1 MFQKIDDEM
10 KHDNDKE
17 LSQKRDRAY
26 SFNFF
31 GEDDVK
37 EMAETN
43 IKFYNHINQV
53 NESSNIQIVNILTT
67 CQENLF
73 QIIAKN
79 HSDDTLIVVTWDFD
93 INKEFSMYQLRSE
106 PDSFPE
112 YYITK
117 GLLEKNNYFMDSH
130 QAIDLE
136 HNIPM

>member
-1 MFQKIDDEM
+1 MIV
-10 KHDNDKE
+10 E
-17 LSQKRDRAY
+17 LY
-26 SFNFF
+26 IGLCHF
-31 GEDDVK
+31 
-37 EMAETN
+37 
-43 IKFYNHINQV
+43 
-53 NESSNIQIVNILTT
+53 
-67 CQENLF
+67 
-73 QIIAKN
+73 
-79 HSDDTLIVVTWDFD
+79 FD